1 MGGFVNAPNW
11 TSLKVY
17 EFNVKLN
24 SRDIKIGLN

>member
-24 SRDIKIGLN
+24 SCDIKIGLN